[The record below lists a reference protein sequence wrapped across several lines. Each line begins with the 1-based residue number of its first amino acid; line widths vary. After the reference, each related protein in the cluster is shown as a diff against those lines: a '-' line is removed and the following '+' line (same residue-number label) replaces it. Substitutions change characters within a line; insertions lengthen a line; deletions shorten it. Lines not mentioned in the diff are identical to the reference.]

1 VEDVSEMARRHGDVL
16 KVAIPRPMEIDLE
29 EVKKRV
35 KGLGYIFI
43 KYKTVEQAK
52 YARKEFIKQMFSERS
67 VSCGFFPEKS
77 LDEGELDVFDK
88 IVIDF

>member
-1 VEDVSEMARRHGDVL
+1 MAIDEEYKEIVEDVTEVAKRHGDVV
-16 KVAIPRPMEIDLE
+16 KIVIPRPMEIDLE

-52 YARKEFIKQMFSERS
+52 YARK
-67 VSCGFFPEKS
+67 
-77 LDEGELDVFDK
+77 
-88 IVIDF
+88 